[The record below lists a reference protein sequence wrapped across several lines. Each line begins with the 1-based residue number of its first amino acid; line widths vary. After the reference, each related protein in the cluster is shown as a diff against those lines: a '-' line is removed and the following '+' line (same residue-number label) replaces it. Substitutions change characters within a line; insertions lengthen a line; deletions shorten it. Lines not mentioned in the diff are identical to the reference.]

1 MFLRF
6 ASPSLNRQITTRA
19 FIIGGR
25 SPLLH
30 QSPLLRPSVLPT
42 GRVAYFSRST
52 QESGAFSL
60 ILYNAATFLRR
71 IKRMILKRMVLFRV
85 LFYGTVILTVSAI
98 LQAGK
103 LTESES
109 SITPSFFAE
118 HSTLP
123 G

>member
-1 MFLRF
+1 M
-6 ASPSLNRQITTRA
+6 
-19 FIIGGR
+19 
-25 SPLLH
+25 
-30 QSPLLRPSVLPT
+30 
-42 GRVAYFSRST
+42 
-52 QESGAFSL
+52 

-103 LTESES
+103 LSENES

-118 HSTLP
+118 HTTLP
-123 G
+123 GQRFKVSGVVKHGSISMKKGTLENKFIISDFKHDLVVLYKGALP